1 VRQIVI
7 PEMFFKKIAERGKLC
22 SRIWIYWLGNFV
34 DEILNSDFLEKQ
46 GINLANSISKDELA
60 EIYEFGSQLLQQ
72 DFKIISKRE
81 PAQIPKYQQETSELI
96 IDYLNE
102 KTGKK
107 FTKKAIN
114 IKLIV
119 SRINE
124 GYTIDDFK
132 FVIDKK
138 CHDWLGTNFQEYLRP
153 NTLFGNKFENYINLK
168 NDKSNPTSFEQLAL
182 AVAKAQS
189 ISFRRNK

>member
-1 VRQIVI
+1 MRQLVI
-7 PEMFFKKIAERGKLC
+7 PELFFKKIAERGKLC

-34 DEILNSDFLEKQ
+34 DELLDSDFLEKQ
-46 GINLANSISKDELA
+46 RKNLATIPEKELA

-72 DFKIISKRE
+72 DFKIIE
-81 PAQIPKYQQETSELI
+81 PKKKPKIPKFQQETAEMV

-107 FTKKAIN
+107 FTRKTNN
-114 IKLIV
+114 ISLIV
-119 SRINE
+119 ARLND
-124 GYTIDDFK
+124 GYNFDDFK

-153 NTLFGNKFENYINLK
+153 NTLFGNKFETYINLR
-168 NDKSNPTSFEQLAL
+168 NDKPSPTSFEQLAL
-182 AVAKAQS
+182 AVAKAKS

>member
-1 VRQIVI
+1 MRQLVI
-7 PEMFFKKIAERGKLC
+7 PELFFKKIAEKGKLF

-34 DEILNSDFLEKQ
+34 DEILDSDFLEKQ
-46 GINLANSISKDELA
+46 GINLVAISKDELT
-60 EIYEFGSQLLQQ
+60 EIYEFGEQLLRQ
-72 DFKIISKRE
+72 DFKIIEPKKQPKISKE
-81 PAQIPKYQQETSELI
+81 HQEVADKV

-102 KTGKK
+102 KTGRV
-107 FTKKAIN
+107 FTKKISN

-119 SRINE
+119 SRVNE
-124 GYTIDDFK
+124 GYSLDDFK

-168 NDKSNPTSFEQLAL
+168 NDKPASTSFEQLAL

>member
-1 VRQIVI
+1 MRQIVI
-7 PEMFFKKIAERGKLC
+7 PELFFKKIAERGKLC

-46 GINLANSISKDELA
+46 WVNLATIPKSDLA

-72 DFKIISKRE
+72 DFKIIE
-81 PAQIPKYQQETSELI
+81 PKKQLKIPKYQQEI
-96 IDYLNE
+96 ADQVIDYLNE
-102 KTGKK
+102 KTGKR
-107 FTKKAIN
+107 FSKKPIN
-114 IKLIV
+114 LKLVV
-119 SRINE
+119 SRIND
-124 GYTIDDFK
+124 GYSLEDFK

-153 NTLFGNKFENYINLK
+153 NTLFGNKFETYINLK
-168 NDKSNPTSFEQLAL
+168 NDKSSSTSFEQLAI
-182 AVAKAQS
+182 AVANAKS